1 MRIKKNFSMYMAP
14 EEIVLQVIAVFKKDL
29 TTPEITSAIQ
39 RVIKNI
45 KKEFP
50 RIKQIFIEPG

>member
-1 MRIKKNFSMYMAP
+1 MYMAP